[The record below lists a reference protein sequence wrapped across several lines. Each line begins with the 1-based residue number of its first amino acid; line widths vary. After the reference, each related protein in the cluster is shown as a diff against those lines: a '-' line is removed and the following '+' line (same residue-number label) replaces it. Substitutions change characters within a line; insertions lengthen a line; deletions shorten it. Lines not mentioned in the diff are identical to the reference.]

1 MSATLLENYERM
13 NHEALNRESLDNV
26 RGIVAPADFD
36 DSPLDQLRELQRQI
50 EAMAFQ

>member
-13 NHEALNRESLDNV
+13 NHEALNRDTVGEV
-26 RGIVAPADFD
+26 RGIVAPGDFE

-50 EAMAFQ
+50 EGMNR